1 MWRGEIGRTEYLV
14 NVMWPFTDYTADN
27 GATLIW
33 QNSHGERALEPEP
46 SGDPVGAEMRP
57 GAALLFLGSPLHDA
71 GANAAAPIR
80 RRIIVDDTHGW
91 RQPPNNKRPATPA
104 R

>member
-33 QNSHGERALEPEP
+33 PNSHGERALEPEP
-46 SGDPVGAEMRP
+46 SGDPVVDEMRH
-57 GAALLFLGSPLHDA
+57 GAAPLVLGSPLHGA
-71 GANAAAPIR
+71 GCNEAATTR
-80 RRIIVDDTHGW
+80 RGLLCREPFGRPNPSPHQ
-91 RQPPNNKRPATPA
+91 RPPP
-104 R
+104 